1 MSSITNVNQNSS
13 VVNVGRTTPVAP
25 GAQPASKSIPVVL
38 ASDQT
43 AIPVIEQNKVQS
55 EVALSLLGIPR
66 AEVALGIF
74 ADVNTYDVNPTEWST
89 VPEFHN
95 TGFGIQHRPTEAGA
109 LVEAPRN
116 KVAVLTSKRF
126 FRYQPGRVS
135 AATFGVRS
143 SVGVS
148 HFAQNPVIRKFG
160 IYDKYDGYYWES
172 RNSGKDDN
180 FSVVRRTQSVAQSP
194 TSPYGLSASTYLRG
208 DTDIASRGKVPNNQ
222 IDDYR
227 MVGLGNGEKDIPIG
241 LYPSARKVIQ
251 ENRYAIIDN
260 ALDYATAVYD
270 TFNTHVNFAVAP
282 SGDIAT
288 ISGSFYLDLAEAYN
302 VGTGASLG
310 DAASVTAL
318 ELTAPQMEAKCKR
331 DLDYWIDNILL
342 DLEHGGD
349 GHIRFNTT
357 NFALSSG
364 TDAAGG
370 GVANWSAGGTV
381 GVFPKITAFEKIIHT
396 ALSRILITNKY
407 YAIPT
412 GPHGNIGTL
421 IALDPAGTAIGID
434 GTENTVT
441 VATKLGSLLELLV
454 TLDGGTTAAFDTDTF
469 KVQNPSNTTQA
480 TFGTKS
486 KLDTFFD
493 VKKNFWAY
501 YVTIRENVKH
511 SFGQFVKGK
520 KYVITAT
527 GSTSHTTWNAI
538 GSTASDAGDIFV
550 GRVFLADDGNGSNPA
565 GTLLGT
571 LNADTTAEAR
581 PFIEYTVPS
590 YGTSSNNAAS
600 ASDSTSLNP
609 FIGLSDT
616 QIKEIIKNKCQRDV
630 GYVIDG
636 YKNDIV
642 GGGDMETAYNM
653 SMFLRGTGLSVY
665 SQQDADASSNPA
677 GISEPLRHTYLKS
690 VIDADLKA
698 FTFPSTSAETI
709 KFNALASD
717 VISNFGEE
725 NTRSPVPGD
734 RGFAG
739 NLTVLRDGLL
749 HVHAGVYD
757 PSLLKD
763 SEQIKSVV
771 TSTSSSASD
780 SVPTLFKLTKG
791 NVTFGQHLKVTWDNV
806 DTSAAEIVELDFGT
820 GKKLYK
826 GEVIKVR
833 RVIGPKGNEFTA
845 RKEDGTLI
853 SLHQTPIATVNFYIE
868 TVVPFI
874 FPKDYDLP
882 TVFSSTDAFT
892 SEIDTTAQSVTNS
905 ANLPFH
911 STDATALSSH
921 RQFRT
926 VSTANTD
933 SATVPKGAV
942 FPYMYATA
950 DNLLGESF
958 YTALEGGNYLGF
970 INTAINPNGNAG
982 ANVDVIRSQIDNVNF
997 YPEYVNWV
1005 KNNVKPEYWG
1015 VYEYRVPRSRFSHD
1029 ALDGIKAIAD
1039 TKEASNDGSRS
1050 RVYSDLATG
1059 ASGTVRPGQ
1068 QYVSTGDISERQD
1081 SLYEYDLTK
1090 VTMLKIEFSWYGA
1103 VGALFLAYVPVAN
1116 GEARWVRVHHLRASN
1131 QLKIA
1136 SLGNA
1141 TLPITYTTYG
1151 GGSQYCL
1158 GDQEDIDGQ
1167 QTVQDYGSISHNI
1180 VRYGASY
1187 YIDGGDRDTVRLYSH
1202 NNDATIDAKGKQFGQ
1217 PGTGYAAASN
1227 NITGETNTSPSLTVN
1242 TRYDAS
1248 ALTSATTVNMNGS
1261 GVFTGTGF
1269 AAAGITAGKRIR
1281 VIYGTTDIAPGT
1293 YLVHT
1298 SPTPSNT
1305 TFALVQDDGADTAL
1319 VTTANASLPSSSL
1332 LLQSDIIDPRFFIGA
1347 TVKTLSPL
1355 DQNIKVIWA
1364 DSTKVFLS
1372 STLQNSGGTIN
1383 LLPDRSAN
1391 VYGIETKK
1399 EILSTKEN
1407 NAVRNRVQVYPTKL
1421 STSNGSPDNNAV
1433 RLRFKKTP
1441 IFQSNI
1447 VPNNGSAEFIL
1458 TSDHIVDSS
1467 NSDLPFTD
1475 NAANPYLLNGQHT
1488 YGWFRARVGSTFV
1501 TAFGKLYKV
1510 GGSYK
1515 FESLESFNG
1524 ILTLNSGGQFLPDLK
1539 FFSSGQTTAS
1549 TTITSVSSELEGLSS
1564 VKITSN
1570 PVVPVPNT
1578 GTNVAT
1584 IYLQKGTEQF
1594 DLSAYFDYNKE
1605 YLSFPLTDIADSL
1618 YFAVDSDTPSTNP
1631 DDPISL
1637 GVTWEEQ

>member
-13 VVNVGRTTPVAP
+13 VVNVGRTTPVSP
-25 GAQPASKSIPVVL
+25 GAQTADKSIPVVM
-38 ASDQT
+38 ATDQSP
-43 AIPVIEQNKVQS
+43 IPVIEQNKVQS

-116 KVAVLTSKRF
+116 KTAVLTSKRF

-135 AATFGVRS
+135 AATFGIRS
-143 SVGVS
+143 SVGVA

-180 FSVVRRTQSVAQSP
+180 FTVVRRTQSVAQAP
-194 TSPYGLSASTYLRG
+194 TSPYGFSASTILRG
-208 DTDIASRGKVPNNQ
+208 DTAVASRGNIPNNQ

-227 MVGLGNGEKDIPIG
+227 MVGLGNGEKDIPVG

-270 TFNTHVNFAVAP
+270 TFTGHAGSLAVSP
-282 SGDIAT
+282 SGAPAT
-288 ISGSFYLDLAEAYN
+288 IGGSFYADLAEAYN
-302 VGTGASLG
+302 VGTGAKLG
-310 DAASVTAL
+310 DAASQTAL
-318 ELTAPQMEAKCKR
+318 KLDAAQMEAKCKR

-342 DLEHGGD
+342 DLQHGGD

-357 NFALSSG
+357 NFALSNG
-364 TDAAGG
+364 TDASSTS
-370 GVANWSAGGTV
+370 ANWTAGGTV

-407 YAIPT
+407 YAAYT
-412 GPHGNIGTL
+412 GSHGIIGTL
-421 IALDPAGTAIGID
+421 IAANPTGTAIGID

-441 VATKLGSLLELLV
+441 VATKLGTLLGLLV
-454 TLDGGTTAAFDTDTF
+454 TLAGGTTAAFDTDTF
-469 KVQNPSNTTQA
+469 KVQNPSDTTNA

-501 YVTIRENVKH
+501 YVTIKENVTH
-511 SFGQFVKGK
+511 TFGTFVQGK
-520 KYVITAT
+520 KYVITDTGDTAT
-527 GSTSHTTWNAI
+527 FGNWNSI
-538 GSTASDAGDIFV
+538 GCTAAQVANQIFV
-550 GRVFLADDGNGSNPA
+550 GRVFVATGTGSGISDA
-565 GTLLGT
+565 S
-571 LNADTTAEAR
+571 AKAR
-581 PFIEYTVPS
+581 PLIEYTVPS
-590 YGTSSNNAAS
+590 YGTSSN
-600 ASDSTSLNP
+600 DDDTTSLNP

-665 SQQDADASSNPA
+665 SQQAADGSGNPS

-690 VIDADLKA
+690 VIDKDLKA
-698 FTFPSTSAETI
+698 FSFPSSSTETT
-709 KFNALASD
+709 KLNTLASA
-717 VISNFGEE
+717 VIANFGVES
-725 NTRSPVPGD
+725 TKSPVSGD

-739 NLTVLRDGLL
+739 NLIVLRDGLI
-749 HVHAGVYD
+749 HVHGGVYD

-763 SEQIKSVV
+763 VEQIKSVV
-771 TSTSSSASD
+771 TSTSGSVND
-780 SVPTLFKLTKG
+780 NVPTLFKLTKG
-791 NVTFGQHLKVTWDNV
+791 NVTFSQHVRITWDNV
-806 DTSAAEIVELDFGT
+806 ANPETPIEELDFAT
-820 GKKLYK
+820 TTPNKLYK
-826 GEVIKVR
+826 GEIVRVR

-845 RKEDGTLI
+845 TKEDGTLI
-853 SLHQTPIATVNFYIE
+853 TVVSTLLDDVNFYVE

-874 FPKDYDLP
+874 FPKDYDP
-882 TVFSSTDAFT
+882 SVIFSNAVTFN
-892 SEIDTTAQSVTNS
+892 SEIDTTAATLTNQ
-905 ANLPFH
+905 ANIPFFGTAG
-911 STDATALSSH
+911 SDAATLASH
-921 RQFRT
+921 RAFRT
-926 VSTANTD
+926 VSAVN
-933 SATVPKGAV
+933 ATQGAVPQGAV
-942 FPYMYATA
+942 FPYMYAVT
-950 DNLLGESF
+950 DDLLGDSF
-958 YTALEGGNYLGF
+958 YTAAEGGQYLGF
-970 INTAINPNGNAG
+970 INTAIDPTSGGNTG
-982 ANVDVIRSQIDNVNF
+982 VDKIRSQIDNVNF
-997 YPEYVNWV
+997 FPEYVNWV

-1029 ALDGIKAIAD
+1029 ALNGVLGTAAAR
-1039 TKEASNDGSRS
+1039 TPTNNGSRN
-1050 RVYSDLATG
+1050 RVFSDLGISKA
-1059 ASGTVRPGQ
+1059 GTNIGIARPGQ
-1068 QYVSTGDISERQD
+1068 NYVVTDGIAEKQE
-1081 SLYEYDLTK
+1081 SLYAFDFTK

-1103 VGALFLAYVPVAN
+1103 VGALFLAYVPVGN

-1151 GGSQYCL
+1151 GGDEYSL
-1158 GDQEDIDGQ
+1158 GDLGDVVANQIPQG
-1167 QTVQDYGSISHNI
+1167 YNSISHNI
-1180 VRYGASY
+1180 VKYGASY
-1187 YIDGGDRDTVRLYSH
+1187 YIDGGDRGTVRLYSH
-1202 NNDATIDAKGKQFGQ
+1202 NNDAPIDAKGKQFAQSGGSTYQ
-1217 PGTGYAAASN
+1217 TGVSITGTGEP
-1227 NITGETNTSPSLTVN
+1227 TTPSLAIGSK
-1242 TRYDAS
+1242 YDNLPVGS
-1248 ALTSATTVNMNGS
+1248 ALTVTVDGDGDVS
-1261 GVFTGTGF
+1261 GTGF
-1269 AAAGITAGKRIR
+1269 NLDAGDLVRVNELVRNTDGTYPITPG
-1281 VIYGTTDIAPGT
+1281 IYKVATVSGTTGFKLTATD
-1293 YLVHT
+1293 
-1298 SPTPSNT
+1298 
-1305 TFALVQDDGADTAL
+1305 DTAI
-1319 VTTANASLPSSSL
+1319 VTIAGSFTSEAIKQL
-1332 LLQSDIIDPRFFIGA
+1332 SDAIIDPRFFMGA
-1347 TVKTLSPL
+1347 TVKTGSAL
-1355 DQNIKVIWA
+1355 DQNLKVVWA
-1364 DSTKVFLS
+1364 DATKVFLS
-1372 STLQNSGGTIN
+1372 APLQSSTGVIR

-1391 VYGIETKK
+1391 VFGIETKK
-1399 EILSTKEN
+1399 EILSTREN

-1421 STSNGSPDNNAV
+1421 STSNGSPDNNSV

-1441 IFQSNI
+1441 TFQSNV
-1447 VPNNGSAEFIL
+1447 VPSGAFVL
-1458 TSDHIVDSS
+1458 TADHIVSS
-1467 NSDLPFTD
+1467 NNLDLPFTD
-1475 NAANPYLLNGQHT
+1475 GATPYLLNGEET
-1488 YGWFRARVGSTFV
+1488 YGWFRARVGSTFTTV
-1501 TAFGKLYKV
+1501 FGKLYKL
-1510 GGSYK
+1510 GGAYK

-1524 ILTLNSGGQFLPDLK
+1524 ILTLNIAGEFLPDLK
-1539 FFSSGQTTAS
+1539 FYKNGESVASSTVTTAS
-1549 TTITSVSSELEGLSS
+1549 SEQDGLSS
-1564 VKITSN
+1564 VKITTN
-1570 PVVPVPNT
+1570 PVVPIPGT

-1618 YFAVDSDTPSTNP
+1618 YFAVDSDTASTDL

>member
-13 VVNVGRTTPVAP
+13 VVNVGRTTPVSP
-25 GAQPASKSIPVVL
+25 GAQTADKSIPVVM
-38 ASDQT
+38 ATDQSP
-43 AIPVIEQNKVQS
+43 IPVIEQNKVQS

-116 KVAVLTSKRF
+116 KTAVLTSKRF

-135 AATFGVRS
+135 AATFGIRS
-143 SVGVS
+143 SVGVA

-180 FSVVRRTQSVAQSP
+180 FTVVRRTQSVAQAP
-194 TSPYGLSASTYLRG
+194 TSPYGFSASTILRG
-208 DTDIASRGKVPNNQ
+208 DNAVASRGNIPNNQ

-227 MVGLGNGEKDIPIG
+227 MVGLGNGEKDIPVG

-270 TFNTHVNFAVAP
+270 TFNNHTNFAVAP
-282 SGDIAT
+282 SGADVT
-288 ISGSFYLDLAEAYN
+288 IGGSFYVDLAEAYN
-302 VGTGASLG
+302 VGTGALLG
-310 DAASVTAL
+310 DAASDTAL
-318 ELTAPQMEAKCKR
+318 KLTAPQMEAKCKR

-342 DLEHGGD
+342 DLQHGGD

-357 NFALSSG
+357 NFALSNG
-364 TDAAGG
+364 TDASSTT
-370 GVANWSAGGTV
+370 ANWTAGGTV

-407 YAIPT
+407 YAAYT
-412 GPHGNIGTL
+412 GPNGNIDTE
-421 IALDPAGTAIGID
+421 IALDPTGTAIGID

-441 VATKLGSLLELLV
+441 VATKLGSLLGLLV
-454 TLDGGTTAAFDTDTF
+454 TLSGGTTTAAFDTDTF
-469 KVQNPSNTTQA
+469 QVQNPSDTTNA

-501 YVTIRENVKH
+501 YVTIRENVPH
-511 SFGQFVKGK
+511 TFGTFVQGK

-527 GSTSHTTWNAI
+527 GSSATFGNWNSI
-538 GSTASDAGDIFV
+538 GCTAAQLANQIFV
-550 GRVFLADDGNGSNPA
+550 GRVFVATGTGSGISDA
-565 GTLLGT
+565 S
-571 LNADTTAEAR
+571 AEAR

-590 YGTSSNNAAS
+590 YGTSSNDA
-600 ASDSTSLNP
+600 DTTSLNP

-665 SQQDADASSNPA
+665 SQQAADGSGNPS
-677 GISEPLRHTYLKS
+677 GISEPLRHTYLRS
-690 VIDADLKA
+690 VIDKDLKA
-698 FTFPSTSAETI
+698 FSFPSSSTETT
-709 KFNALASD
+709 KLNTLASA
-717 VISNFGEE
+717 VIANFGIES
-725 NTRSPVPGD
+725 TKSPVSGD

-739 NLTVLRDGLL
+739 NLVVLRDGLI

-757 PSLLKD
+757 PSILKD
-763 SEQIKSVV
+763 VEQIKSVV
-771 TSTSSSASD
+771 TSTSTSVND
-780 SVPTLFKLTKG
+780 TVPTLFKLTKG
-791 NVTFGQHLKVTWDNV
+791 NVTFGQHVRITWDNV
-806 DTSAAEIVELDFGT
+806 ANPETPIVELDFALT
-820 GKKLYK
+820 TPNKLYK
-826 GEVIKVR
+826 GEVVRVR

-845 RKEDGTLI
+845 TKEDGTLI
-853 SLHQTPIATVNFYIE
+853 TVDQTKINTVNFYVE

-874 FPKDYDLP
+874 FPKDYDLE
-882 TVFSSTDAFT
+882 TVFSSATAFT
-892 SEIDTTAQSVTNS
+892 SEIDTSAVTLSRSASV
-905 ANLPFH
+905 PFH
-911 STDATALSSH
+911 SDNSIALGSH
-921 RQFRT
+921 REFRT
-926 VSTANTD
+926 VSTANID
-933 SATVPKGAV
+933 SGTVPKGAM
-942 FPYMYATA
+942 FPYMYATG
-950 DNLLGESF
+950 DNLLNEAFYGES
-958 YTALEGGNYLGF
+958 EGGKYLGF
-970 INTAINPNGNAG
+970 INTALDPNENSG
-982 ANVDVIRSQIDNVNF
+982 ANVNIIRSQIDNVNF
-997 YPEYVNWV
+997 YPEYVNWI
-1005 KNNVKPEYWG
+1005 KNNVRPEYWG

-1029 ALDGIKAIAD
+1029 ALDGISSLAD
-1039 TKEASNDGSRS
+1039 TKKATNDGSRK
-1050 RVYSDLATG
+1050 RVYSDVATG
-1059 ASGTVRPGQ
+1059 GSGTVRPGQ
-1068 QYVSTGDISERQD
+1068 QYVSTGDVEENQD
-1081 SLYEYDLTK
+1081 SLYKYDLTK

-1151 GGSQYCL
+1151 GGSQYSL
-1158 GDQEDIDGQ
+1158 GDQEDVAGQ

-1180 VRYGASY
+1180 VKYGASY
-1187 YIDGGDRDTVRLYSH
+1187 YIDGGDRGTVRLYSH
-1202 NNDATIDAKGKQFGQ
+1202 NNDATVAAKGKQFGQ
-1217 PGTGYAAASN
+1217 PGGTGYQTGN
-1227 NITGETNTSPSLTVN
+1227 IITGETTASPTLAVK

-1248 ALTSATTVNMNGS
+1248 ALTSTTTVNMNGS

-1269 AAAGITAGKRIR
+1269 SVSAGDFVR

-1293 YLVHT
+1293 YKVHT
-1298 SPTPSNT
+1298 SPTPSAT
-1305 TFALVQDDGADTAL
+1305 TFALVQDDGSDTAL

-1332 LLQSDIIDPRFFIGA
+1332 LVQSAIIDPRFFMGA
-1347 TVKTLSPL
+1347 TVKTLSQL
-1355 DQNIKVIWA
+1355 DQNVKVIWA
-1364 DSTKVFLS
+1364 DSSRVFLS
-1372 STLQNSGGTIN
+1372 STLQNTGGIID
-1383 LLPDRSAN
+1383 LLADRSSN

-1441 IFQSNI
+1441 IFQSNV
-1447 VPNNGSAEFIL
+1447 VPSGTFTL
-1458 TSDHIVDSS
+1458 TADHIVDSS
-1467 NSDLPFTD
+1467 NSDLPVTD
-1475 NAANPYLLNGQHT
+1475 GATPYLLNGEET
-1488 YGWFRARVGSTFV
+1488 YGWFRARVGTTFV
-1501 TAFGKLYKV
+1501 TSFGKLYKI

-1524 ILTLNSGGQFLPDLK
+1524 ILTLNGDGQFLPDLK
-1539 FFSSGQTTAS
+1539 FFSNGETTVS

-1594 DLSAYFDYNKE
+1594 DLSTYFDYNKE
-1605 YLSFPLTDIADSL
+1605 YLSFPLTNIADSL
-1618 YFAVDSDTPSTNP
+1618 YFAIDSDTPSTNP